1 MLNLEGYNPEFV
13 YDKQKISIFDKWI
26 LTKLNNL
33 IKETDIDFD
42 NFDYDKVAN
51 KIYQFIWGDFCDWYI
66 EITKSKLRSED
77 DTERQITQDLLV
89 KVLTSSLQLMHPF
102 TPFITEEIYNRLQQF
117 RVSLKSVTG
126 EITKSIVVS
135 AYPTFNESEV
145 FLKEYKY
152 VEFLK
157 QIVVSIR
164 NIRAELG
171 VMPAQRIKILIHPDS
186 DKTHDLISDNKH
198 FIYELAGVDSVEF
211 AGDEKPKNC
220 VTQVLSGVEIFVP
233 VEGIIDLDSEISRI
247 NREVSKIDVDLK
259 FIEDKL
265 NNKKFIERAPKEIV
279 EKEKNK
285 FKEFSDNK
293 SRMLEVLNRL
303 SQIK

>member
-1 MLNLEGYNPEFV
+1 
-13 YDKQKISIFDKWI
+13 
-26 LTKLNNL
+26 
-33 IKETDIDFD
+33 
-42 NFDYDKVAN
+42 
-51 KIYQFIWGDFCDWYI
+51 
-66 EITKSKLRSED
+66 
-77 DTERQITQDLLV
+77 
-89 KVLTSSLQLMHPF
+89 
-102 TPFITEEIYNRLQQF
+102 
-117 RVSLKSVTG
+117 
-126 EITKSIVVS
+126 
-135 AYPTFNESEV
+135 V
-145 FLKEYKY
+145 FLKEYKD

-171 VMPAQRIKILIHPDS
+171 VMPAQKIKILIHPES

-211 AGDEKPKNC
+211 TGDEKPKNC
-220 VTQVLSGVEIFVP
+220 VTQVLSGVELFVP
-233 VEGIIDLDSEISRI
+233 VEGIIDLDSEISRM

-285 FKEFSDNK
+285 FKELSDNK